1 MLRRQNSPA
10 DASRFVV
17 VGLGNPGKQY
27 ANTLHNVGQLAVE
40 LLASRTSSNLKA
52 GKDRALV
59 AETRVSGA
67 PTVLAVPVTYMNDS
81 GAAVSAI
88 VRRFRLD
95 DLSRL
100 VIVHDELDL
109 EPGSVRVKV
118 GGGLAGHNGLRSI
131 NQHLKTADFVRVR
144 IGVGKPH
151 SKEQGADHVLSP
163 MTAAARKAMDVNIAV
178 AADAVEAVIAHGALA
193 AMTEFNG
200 K

>member
-27 ANTLHNVGQLAVE
+27 ANTLHNVGQMTVE
-40 LLASRTSSNLKA
+40 LLAGRWSAHLKA

-67 PTVLAVPVTYMNDS
+67 PTVLAVPVTYMNES
-81 GAAVSAI
+81 GAAVSAL

-95 DLSRL
+95 DMSLL

-131 NQHLKTADFVRVR
+131 NQHLKSADFVRVR
-144 IGVGKPH
+144 IGVGKPRT
-151 SKEQGADHVLSP
+151 KEQGADHVLSP
-163 MTAAARKAMDVNIAV
+163 MSSAARRAMDVNIAV

>member
-1 MLRRQNSPA
+1 M
-10 DASRFVV
+10 
-17 VGLGNPGKQY
+17 
-27 ANTLHNVGQLAVE
+27 
-40 LLASRTSSNLKA
+40 
-52 GKDRALV
+52 
-59 AETRVSGA
+59 
-67 PTVLAVPVTYMNDS
+67 
-81 GAAVSAI
+81 
-88 VRRFRLD
+88 
-95 DLSRL
+95 SRL

-144 IGVGKPH
+144 IGVGKPR

-163 MTAAARKAMDVNIAV
+163 MSSAARRAMDVNIAV

>member
-1 MLRRQNSPA
+1 
-10 DASRFVV
+10 
-17 VGLGNPGKQY
+17 
-27 ANTLHNVGQLAVE
+27 VGQLAVE
-40 LLASRTSSNLKA
+40 LLASRTSSSLKA

-67 PTVLAVPVTYMNDS
+67 PTVLAVPVTYMNES
-81 GAAVSAI
+81 GAAVSAL

-95 DLSRL
+95 DMSRL

-144 IGVGKPH
+144 IGVGKPR

-163 MTAAARKAMDVNIAV
+163 MSSAARRAMDVNIAV